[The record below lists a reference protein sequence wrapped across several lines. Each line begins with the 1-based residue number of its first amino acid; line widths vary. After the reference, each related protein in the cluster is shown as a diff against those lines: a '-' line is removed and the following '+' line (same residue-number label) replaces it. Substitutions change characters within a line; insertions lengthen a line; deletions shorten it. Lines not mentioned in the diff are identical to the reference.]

1 MRPLYAVHIAAGILS
16 LLCGY
21 VALYAAK
28 GGALHRRSG
37 TVFVYTML
45 VMCVGGFTIAVTRDV
60 AQAVNVPAAALT
72 SYLVI
77 TSLTTVRPLAAGGR
91 GVLVG
96 GLIVALVIV
105 ASMAVFTAE
114 AFANGGTRRGMPAF
128 PFIMFGVA
136 GLFGAIGDVRVLR
149 NGALKGTARVARH
162 LWRMCFAL
170 FIAALSFFI
179 GQAQVIPE
187 PIRIRP
193 LLAIPVVL
201 VLATMFYWLWRVRF
215 RRSLRGLVMT
225 GARAIPRSDEV
236 ATTELLEPTRG

>member
-1 MRPLYAVHIAAGILS
+1 MRPVYALHIATGIVS
-16 LLCGY
+16 LVCGY

-45 VMCVGGFTIAVTRDV
+45 VMCVGGLTIAVARDV
-60 AQAVNVPAAALT
+60 ARAVNVPAAALT

-91 GVLVG
+91 AVLIG
-96 GLIVALVIV
+96 GMIVALAIV
-105 ASMAVFTAE
+105 SSTAVFTAE
-114 AFANGGTRRGMPAF
+114 AFANGGTRQGMPPF
-128 PFIMFGVA
+128 PFIMFGLA
-136 GLFGAIGDVRVLR
+136 GLLGAIGDVRVLR
-149 NGALKGTARVARH
+149 RGALKGTARLARH

-179 GQAQVIPE
+179 GQADVIPE

-193 LLAIPVVL
+193 LLALPVVL
-201 VLATMFYWLWRVRF
+201 VLATMFYWLWRVRL
-215 RRSLRGLVMT
+215 RRSLRGM
-225 GARAIPRSDEV
+225 IV
-236 ATTELLEPTRG
+236 AGVPDAAAPLHSRG